1 MFILLNPTGKKK
13 KRECSQDHV
22 FNEIVSQ
29 KAAKWGKPQHKVR
42 DNFPCFCTKMKKTY
56 DNSE

>member
-13 KRECSQDHV
+13 KR
-22 FNEIVSQ
+22 NAAKTKYLTKIVSQ
-29 KAAKWGKPQHKVR
+29 KAAKWGKPQHKVS
-42 DNFPCFCTKMKKTY
+42 DNFPCFCTKMKKIC